1 MQGSYDLHLPRGAL
15 TPMESCSR
23 AGVLNLSGLAIRT
36 RDLFCF
42 IFRVLPRLLSIGPSI
57 LLKKFRQHVHIHP
70 PQKGTLPELPQDTLM
85 VIFAT
90 LEIPDLVRAG
100 SVCSSWRSAYT
111 ALRDLGKYK
120 LSQTPCLLY
129 TSESAGDNVACL
141 YSLAEKRVYKLAL
154 PAPPIRNRYL
164 IGSSQGWLVTAD
176 DRSEMHLVNPIT
188 GEQIALPSVITI
200 KYVRPILNSKSGVLE
215 NYEYSKCNPWGVCF
229 SKEIL
234 PPDELREF
242 IHYKAFVFR
251 ETTSKG
257 SCYIVVLI
265 HDPYDQLSFA
275 RVGDEK
281 WTSLSPRPSHD
292 DCNYKDGLL
301 YAITLMGEIHTFD
314 LSGPV
319 VTMKTIV
326 GMVAPNVMCE
336 NMYLVLA
343 PWGDMLNVWR
353 IHDYVEQGKDAD
365 PATLVRDTGEL
376 KIYKV
381 DTMTKERVEV
391 KCLQD
396 HVLFLG
402 HNQSLCLRAAEY
414 PYLKANHAYF
424 TDDHDLWIKGY
435 KSNRRDI
442 GVFDLEKN
450 SKNEL
455 VSPQLWSN
463 WPTPVWII
471 PSLATMKMK

>member
-1 MQGSYDLHLPRGAL
+1 
-15 TPMESCSR
+15 
-23 AGVLNLSGLAIRT
+23 
-36 RDLFCF
+36 
-42 IFRVLPRLLSIGPSI
+42 
-57 LLKKFRQHVHIHP
+57 
-70 PQKGTLPELPQDTLM
+70 
-85 VIFAT
+85 
-90 LEIPDLVRAG
+90 
-100 SVCSSWRSAYT
+100 
-111 ALRDLGKYK
+111 
-120 LSQTPCLLY
+120 
-129 TSESAGDNVACL
+129 
-141 YSLAEKRVYKLAL
+141 
-154 PAPPIRNRYL
+154 
-164 IGSSQGWLVTAD
+164 
-176 DRSEMHLVNPIT
+176 
-188 GEQIALPSVITI
+188 
-200 KYVRPILNSKSGVLE
+200 
-215 NYEYSKCNPWGVCF
+215 
-229 SKEIL
+229 
-234 PPDELREF
+234 
-242 IHYKAFVFR
+242 
-251 ETTSKG
+251 
-257 SCYIVVLI
+257 
-265 HDPYDQLSFA
+265 
-275 RVGDEK
+275 
-281 WTSLSPRPSHD
+281 
-292 DCNYKDGLL
+292 
-301 YAITLMGEIHTFD
+301 MGEIHTFD

-353 IHDYVEQGKDAD
+353 IHDDVEQGKDAD
-365 PATLVRDTGEL
+365 PATLVRNTGEL